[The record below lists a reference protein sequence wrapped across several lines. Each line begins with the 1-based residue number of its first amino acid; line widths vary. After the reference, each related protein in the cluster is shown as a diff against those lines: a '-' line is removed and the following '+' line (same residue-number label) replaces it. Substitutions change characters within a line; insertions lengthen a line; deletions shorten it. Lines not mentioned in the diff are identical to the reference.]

1 MTQHSVR
8 LGGVTKIC
16 QPGAPAVLVIAAAG
30 ALLPAGRAVRARP
43 AAAPPA
49 G

>member
-8 LGGVTKIC
+8 PGGVTKIC

-30 ALLPAGRAVRARP
+30 ALLPAGRAARARP
-43 AAAPPA
+43 AAPRAE
-49 G
+49 